1 VKELKAISVLTL
13 LIISVSVIEIKS
25 NENSL
30 KVGDISF
37 VSMNSSDN
45 DGFSIST
52 SVNLL
57 PRTKIHFT
65 DSEWNGNHFGF
76 DESDILWET
85 GNDTINANS
94 IIKFT
99 NINSLPLVSIGNIYG
114 SMRISKKKDAIF
126 AYIGNDRM
134 PMKILAA
141 CANDKLGF
149 GTLINTNLTKGTTA
163 IVFK

>member
-1 VKELKAISVLTL
+1 MKVLKAISVLTL
-13 LIISVSVIEIKS
+13 LVISVLIIEINS

-65 DSEWNGNHFGF
+65 DSEWNGNYFGF

-94 IIKFT
+94 VIKFT
-99 NINSLPLVSIGNIYG
+99 NINSLPLVSIGNMYG
-114 SMRISKKKDAIF
+114 TMRISKKKDAIF
-126 AYIGNDRM
+126 AYIGNERM
-134 PMKILAA
+134 PVKILAA

-149 GTLINTNLTKGTTA
+149 GTLINTNLTNGTTA